1 MKASVQNMHFSRTF
15 NLNRHLSIYFLI
27 LKVLKK
33 NHVLGKK
40 KKHRE
45 ITVFHEIRQIPKE
58 QRNIYEE
65 LHAKGIICRC
75 STCIRN

>member
-1 MKASVQNMHFSRTF
+1 MSWE
-15 NLNRHLSIYFLI
+15 
-27 LKVLKK
+27 
-33 NHVLGKK
+33 KK